1 MPPIQQHPPVAVA
14 IRVRVPSRLIENHS
28 VASPYVVG
36 EEFAR
41 QVAAYVQDQHMGYY
55 PAMEYFRGQEQIDAE
70 LFAAVE
76 SISWLVVDLVRQN
89 IIASLRVIFN
99 GLQVESIH
107 PVVETLP
114 PIRPGTSNAMR
125 ELALHFTPDQVRVN
139 LIARSIRNNPGV
151 SDAVLQQTREKI
163 LDCMQGRFASYEV
176 LDIWYLQ
183 EEDE

>member
-1 MPPIQQHPPVAVA
+1 MTGTQQQPSVAVA
-14 IRVRVPSRLIENHS
+14 IRVRVPSQLIENHS

-36 EEFAR
+36 EELAR
-41 QVAAYVQDQHMGYY
+41 QVAAYVQDYHLGYY

-89 IIASLRVIFN
+89 IIASLRVIFT
-99 GLQVESIH
+99 GLEVESIH
-107 PVVETLP
+107 PVVETMP
-114 PIRPGTSNAMR
+114 PVRPGTSNAMR

-139 LIARSIRNNPGV
+139 LVARSIRNNARI
-151 SDAVLQQTREKI
+151 SDEVLQQTREKI
-163 LDCMQGRFASYEV
+163 LDCMKGRFASYEV

-183 EEDE
+183 EEE